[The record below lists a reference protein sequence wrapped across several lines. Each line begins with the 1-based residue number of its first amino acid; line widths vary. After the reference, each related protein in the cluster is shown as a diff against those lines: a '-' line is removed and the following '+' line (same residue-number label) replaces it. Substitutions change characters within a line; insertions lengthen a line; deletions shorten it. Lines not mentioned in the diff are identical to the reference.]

1 MISARQLRRVLVVT
15 PALAAGCYGF
25 SGGGG
30 LPSHVRTAF
39 VEPVENQ
46 TTRFGLSEVLTEQL
60 LEATQSRLGLRL
72 AAEQEAD
79 VIVRASIQRYS
90 DDAVSFGAREGVG
103 AEVFTRRVTIGARVE
118 ILDLVR
124 REILWESSSVAGVG
138 EYEPNTETEDEGTAV
153 ALENLVQKIVDGA
166 QSQW

>member
-1 MISARQLRRVLVVT
+1 MIGRLRSVVLVA

-30 LPSHVRTAF
+30 LPSHVRSAY

-60 LEATQSRLGLRL
+60 LDATQSRLGLRL

-103 AEVFTRRVTIGARVE
+103 AEVFTRRVTISARVE

-138 EYEPNTETEDEGTAV
+138 EYEPNSETEDEGTAV